1 MNQGILGIEGIKGI
15 NLMIPLMYPTTLITS
30 MPPIPLISL
39 MPLDAIDL

>member
-15 NLMIPLMYPTTLITS
+15 EGNNLLMPSIT
-30 MPPIPLISL
+30 LISL